1 MAFSARLSENT
12 VADDD
17 PVVFETVDLNVGE
30 GYDEFS
36 GKTIQIFLIFQLF
49 RSSCIDMMR
58 TNKTK
63 HAHTFRFRL

>member
-1 MAFSARLSENT
+1 MEFLLLEVPVAFSARLSENT

-36 GKTIQIFLIFQLF
+36 GKTIQIFFH
-49 RSSCIDMMR
+49 M
-58 TNKTK
+58 
-63 HAHTFRFRL
+63 